1 MAATIRLKRKTF
13 GIGNLGSAIANTW
26 KSGALGKAKIIGG
39 ATVAAGGAGA
49 LYGGAKF
56 VCEHISIK
64 FFFSKCTQCQQS

>member
-13 GIGNLGSAIANTW
+13 SIGNLGSAIANTW

-56 VCEHISIK
+56 AKGASTALKGEMGDENV
-64 FFFSKCTQCQQS
+64 